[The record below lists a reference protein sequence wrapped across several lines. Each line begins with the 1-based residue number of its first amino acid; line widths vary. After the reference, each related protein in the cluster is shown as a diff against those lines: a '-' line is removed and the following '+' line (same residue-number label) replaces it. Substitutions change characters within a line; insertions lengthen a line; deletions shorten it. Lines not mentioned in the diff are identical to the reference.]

1 MRRKQLNGS
10 QDRIT
15 PEFME
20 WLKLKN
26 VTKRQ
31 LRKDPAALDL
41 YHREWMKTRRK
52 HMPKRPSLL
61 QMIPS
66 LNNLDLGA
74 VVGNVQIAKELFNA
88 YREIQGKSIFKN
100 KGTA

>member
-1 MRRKQLNGS
+1 MRRQQPNGS
-10 QDRIT
+10 QDRMT

-26 VTKRQ
+26 VTRRQ

-41 YHREWMKTRRK
+41 YHQEWTKTRRK
-52 HMPKRPSLL
+52 HRPKRPSLL

-66 LNNLDLGA
+66 LNNMDLGA

-88 YREIQGKSIFKN
+88 YRDIRGKSIFKN
-100 KGTA
+100 I